1 MKKKIKLTMHLATY
15 KYSRQTASHSQQHV
29 KNTYPIFFG
38 AMMLLSE
45 GKYAG
50 RDIESRLTGCHLGG

>member
-1 MKKKIKLTMHLATY
+1 MHLATY